1 MSSSHSLWHHTWR
14 RLRRNKTAVFGLVIF
29 SIFLLLAVIGPFMAP
44 QDYRGKSTDLRRPP
58 SAAHW
63 FGTDAL
69 GRDVLSRI
77 LVGAAYTLGVGLA
90 TIAIGVGIGVPL
102 GLVSGF
108 LGGRWDQ
115 LIMRV
120 MDVLLSFPDILLALA
135 LVAAL
140 GASLRNAVL
149 AIGVIFIPKFARIT
163 RASALQEKSLDYI
176 SAARAMGCGPLR
188 IMFRHLLPN
197 CVAPIIVMA
206 TLGLASAILQTSAL
220 SFLGLGARPPLPEWG
235 AMLNEG
241 KEYYA
246 SSPHIM
252 LFPGLAIAL
261 SVLGINLFGDG
272 LRDALDVKLGK

>member
-1 MSSSHSLWHHTWR
+1 M
-14 RLRRNKTAVFGLVIF
+14 FGLGLFGVICVAA
-29 SIFLLLAVIGPFMAP
+29 IIGPAIAP
-44 QDYRGKSTDLRRPP
+44 HDYREISADVRQKP

-63 FGTDAL
+63 LGTDAL
-69 GRDVLSRI
+69 GRDTFSRL
-77 LVGAAYTLGVGLA
+77 LVGARFTLGTGLA
-90 TIAIGVGIGVPL
+90 TIALGAIFGVSL
-102 GLVSGF
+102 GLASGYA
-108 LGGRWDQ
+108 GGRWDQ
-115 LIMRV
+115 GIMRV

-135 LVAAL
+135 LVAGL

-149 AIGVIFIPKFARIT
+149 AIGVIFIPKFARLA

-176 SAARAMGCGPLR
+176 SAARALGCGPVR
-188 IMFRHLLPN
+188 IVLRHLLPN
-197 CVAPIIVMA
+197 ALAPIIVLA
-206 TLGLASAILQTSAL
+206 TLGLASAILQVSAL

-246 SSPHIM
+246 SSPHLM
-252 LFPGLAIAL
+252 LYPGLAIAL